1 MPSNTAIGQSPPIQL
16 ALAGMLTLAV
26 AVGIGRFAFT
36 PILPMMQADAGLS
49 LQSAGWLAAAN
60 YVGYF
65 LGALSAIWM
74 RISATLIV
82 RFALVAITL
91 LTATMGIT
99 HDLFFWMVLRG
110 LAGIASAWALIFASA
125 WTLQLLAA
133 RGKEK
138 LSGIVFAGVGLGTM
152 VAGGFCLVF
161 LRFALS
167 SSQAWIALGAVAL
180 ALTIASW
187 PAYRFTTHT
196 EVRGTDAR
204 QPSTGSPLGLQGVIL
219 VACYGLF
226 GFGYIIPATFLPAM
240 AQQAL
245 ADPALFGWAWP
256 IFGSATLVSTL
267 AAGWVSAHVPNRL
280 VWAFGH
286 GLMAIGVAF
295 PVILPNIA
303 GIVLSSLLVGGTF
316 MVVTLTAM
324 QEARRVAPDNP
335 ARLMAVM
342 TTAFAIGQIL
352 GPILVSFVANAQR
365 GLDVLLITAAVL
377 LVVSAIALL
386 LPHANGRQ
394 QNLVRRRG

>member
-99 HDLFFWMVLRG
+99 HDLFFWLVLRG

-161 LRFALS
+161 LRFATGLAGSDTVSPRSSDTTLS
-167 SSQAWIALGAVAL
+167 FGCVLRRGFLAGFSSLCL
-180 ALTIASW
+180 A
-187 PAYRFTTHT
+187 
-196 EVRGTDAR
+196 G
-204 QPSTGSPLGLQGVIL
+204 
-219 VACYGLF
+219 
-226 GFGYIIPATFLPAM
+226 
-240 AQQAL
+240 
-245 ADPALFGWAWP
+245 
-256 IFGSATLVSTL
+256 L
-267 AAGWVSAHVPNRL
+267 AA
-280 VWAFGH
+280 
-286 GLMAIGVAF
+286 IF
-295 PVILPNIA
+295 P
-303 GIVLSSLLVGGTF
+303 
-316 MVVTLTAM
+316 
-324 QEARRVAPDNP
+324 
-335 ARLMAVM
+335 
-342 TTAFAIGQIL
+342 
-352 GPILVSFVANAQR
+352 
-365 GLDVLLITAAVL
+365 
-377 LVVSAIALL
+377 
-386 LPHANGRQ
+386 
-394 QNLVRRRG
+394 